1 LIDYPNLVVL
11 QTLSKAWGLA
21 GLRLGMA
28 FASKEIVVFLNK
40 VKAPYNINLPA
51 QELTLKALE
60 EVGQVNDMIQELVQL
75 RIALAGVFEEMPM
88 VEAVYP
94 SDTNFLL
101 VKIPNATK
109 LYQFLLTKGIVVRDR
124 SSLPNCADTLR
135 ITVGTEQENT
145 ALVDA
150 MIEWMDQQLA

>member
-1 LIDYPNLVVL
+1 
-11 QTLSKAWGLA
+11 
-21 GLRLGMA
+21 
-28 FASKEIVVFLNK
+28 
-40 VKAPYNINLPA
+40 
-51 QELTLKALE
+51 
-60 EVGQVNDMIQELVQL
+60 
-75 RIALAGVFEEMPM
+75 
-88 VEAVYP
+88 
-94 SDTNFLL
+94 L

-109 LYQFLLTKGIVVRDR
+109 LYQFLLTKGIVVRDL

>member
-1 LIDYPNLVVL
+1 
-11 QTLSKAWGLA
+11 
-21 GLRLGMA
+21 
-28 FASKEIVVFLNK
+28 
-40 VKAPYNINLPA
+40 
-51 QELTLKALE
+51 
-60 EVGQVNDMIQELVQL
+60 MIQELVQL